1 MDHFYQEIEG
11 WCNFY
16 DLYAEMVKRFPSGSH
31 FVEVGSWK
39 GHSAAFMA
47 VEIINS
53 GKDIRFDMVDIMTE
67 SIPLQDVPDRVAIFL
82 ERYDLI
88 KENLSRVPQV
98 NIIPKASQEAS
109 AMYKDGILDF
119 VFIDADHHFEN
130 VVNDIKCWLP
140 KVKKGGF
147 LGGHDFYNYPDVQ
160 KAVKK
165 LLPGFFIYGENSWLY
180 KVK

>member
-1 MDHFYQEIEG
+1 MDHFYHEIEG

-16 DLYAEMVKRFPSGSH
+16 DLYEEMVRRFPDGSH

-47 VEIINS
+47 VNIVNS
-53 GKDIRFDMVDIMTE
+53 GKHVRFDMVDIMTE
-67 SIPLQDVPDRVAIFL
+67 SIPLQDVPDRVAIFQ
-82 ERYDLI
+82 ERYNLI
-88 KENLSRVPQV
+88 KSNLSRVPWV
-98 NIIPKASQEAS
+98 NIIPKASNEAS
-109 AMYKDGILDF
+109 SMYKDGILDF
-119 VFIDADHHFEN
+119 VYIDADHHFDN

-147 LGGHDFYNYPDVQ
+147 LGGHDFYNYADVQ

-165 LLPGFFIYGENSWLY
+165 MLPGFFIYGENSWLY